1 MPKEIN
7 PDWESEW
14 VRCKPYIEKAV
25 KYQDSYTIEDIEDKI
40 REGIFLL
47 WAGKTSAYVTE
58 FVIFPQY
65 TAMNLLF
72 CGGNYKELEAML
84 PHIEEYAR
92 KCGVKRLYGGGRK
105 GWTRKLK
112 HLGFETE
119 YLIRKDL

>member
-58 FVIFPQY
+58 FVVFPQY

-72 CGGNYKELEAML
+72 CGGPSSTTINRTSSANL
-84 PHIEEYAR
+84 PSNFP
-92 KCGVKRLYGGGRK
+92 V
-105 GWTRKLK
+105 
-112 HLGFETE
+112 
-119 YLIRKDL
+119 